1 MKRIIQILT
10 HRATTV
16 AFAIFVQLTIL
27 IYVIIRFN
35 RFFSSFYGAMLI
47 LSGIV
52 VVLIIN
58 NKSNPAYKLAWIIPI
73 LVLPIFGVIF
83 YLIFGH
89 NGLSKNEQ
97 LKMQTIEQKS
107 TENLEKQP
115 EVLNH
120 IKAHS
125 ERAYVQSKYIS
136 DYAYSP
142 PHTCTDATYYPTGES
157 FFEALID
164 ALGRAEQYI
173 FMEYFIIQEGHM
185 WDRILSILVE
195 KVASGVE
202 VRLIY
207 DDIGCILTLPRRYAE
222 SLEALGIK
230 TAVFNKFSPHM
241 SSKHNNRDH
250 RKITVID
257 GLVGFTGGINLADE
271 YINRY
276 EKHGHWK
283 DSAIKLEG
291 DAVWSFTVMFLSL
304 WNYIRHVDEEYA
316 PYRPIFGD
324 FYPEIEKGIVQP
336 FTDNPLDNEPVGASI
351 YMNLITRAQDTL
363 YIKSPYLIIDNEMIT
378 ALCLSAKSGVDVRI
392 ITPSVPD
399 KWYVHATTRSYYKQ
413 LIEAGIKIYEYSPG
427 FIHEKVI
434 VSDGQFGVIGTVNLD
449 YRSLYLHFECGVW
462 LYHAPCIQSMQDDFL
477 SILPMCKAITL
488 EACMKTPFFVRIG
501 RALLRFFAPLM

>member
-16 AFAIFVQLTIL
+16 AFAILVQFFIL

-47 LSGIV
+47 LSAIA

-58 NKSNPAYKLAWIIPI
+58 DKSNPAYKLAWIVPI

-83 YLIFGH
+83 YMIFGH
-89 NGLSKNEQ
+89 NGLSKKDQ
-97 LKMQTIEQKS
+97 LKMRTIEQKS
-107 TENLEKQP
+107 TDNLEQQP
-115 EVLNH
+115 EVLEYINDR
-120 IKAHS
+120 S
-125 ERAYVQSKYIS
+125 PSAYAQSKYIN

-142 PHTCTDATYYPTGES
+142 PHTCTDAVYYPTGEA
-157 FFEALID
+157 FFSALLEALN
-164 ALGRAEQYI
+164 RAEKYI
-173 FMEYFIIQEGHM
+173 FIEYFIIQEGIM
-185 WDRILSILVE
+185 WDQILDVLVE
-195 KVASGVE
+195 KAANGVE
-202 VRLIY
+202 VRVIY
-207 DDIGCILTLPRRYAE
+207 DDIGCILTLPRKYYQK
-222 SLEALGIK
+222 LEALGIRV
-230 TAVFNKFSPHM
+230 AVFNEFSPHM

-257 GLVGFTGGINLADE
+257 GLIGFTGGINLADE
-271 YINRY
+271 YINVF

-304 WNYIRHVDEEYA
+304 WDYIKQMDEGFR
-316 PYRPIFGD
+316 PYKPLMQS
-324 FYPEIEKGIVQP
+324 PHPAIEKGIVQP

-351 YMNLITRAQDTL
+351 YLNMIARAQETL

-378 ALCLSAKSGVDVRI
+378 ALCLASKSGVDVRI
-392 ITPSVPD
+392 ITPAIPD

-413 LIEAGIKIYEYSPG
+413 LIETGIQIYEYTPG
-427 FIHEKVI
+427 FIHEKVF
-434 VSDGQFGVIGTVNLD
+434 VSDDQFGVIGTVNLD

-462 LYHAPCIQSMQDDFL
+462 LYRTPCIQDMKADFL
-477 SILPMCKAITL
+477 SMLPACKAITL
-488 EACMKTPFFVRIG
+488 ESCENISFFVRLG